1 LVYACAKANFNT
13 NKYDTMKTLKF
24 KNGDQMAAI
33 GLGTWKSKP
42 GEVKAAVITALESG
56 YRHIDCAAI
65 YGNEKEIGEA
75 FNEVFSKGKIKRE
88 DVWITS
94 KLWNNAHLKEDVAPA
109 LGKTLKDL
117 QLDYLDLYLIHWPV
131 AFKPD
136 VAYPEKPAD
145 YLSPEEAPVHETWN
159 AMIAL
164 KKSGKAKHIGV
175 SNFSIKKLDDLLSK
189 TNEVPEM
196 NQVEL
201 HPLLQQNKLLA
212 YCSKKGIHL
221 TAYSPL
227 GSGDRSEGM
236 KQDNEPNMLEND
248 TIKSIANKY
257 NASPGQVLIHWSA
270 NRGTAVI
277 PKSTN
282 EGRIKENLASDSIDF
297 DKEDLK
303 QLADMDQQ
311 YRYVTGK
318 FFEIPEKGYDTIYD
332 E

>member
-1 LVYACAKANFNT
+1 LVYAYAKANFNT

-201 HPLLQQNKLLA
+201 HPLLQQNELFA

-257 NASPGQVLIHWSA
+257 NASPGQVLINWSA
-270 NRGTAVI
+270 DRGTAVI

>member
-1 LVYACAKANFNT
+1 
-13 NKYDTMKTLKF
+13 MKTLKF
-24 KNGDQMAAI
+24 RNGDELQAI
-33 GLGTWKSKP
+33 GLGTWKSAP
-42 GEVKAAVITALESG
+42 GEVKKAVITALENG
-56 YRHIDCAAI
+56 YKHIDCAAI

-75 FNEVFSKGKIKRE
+75 FNEVFSKGEIKRE

-94 KLWNNAHLKEDVAPA
+94 KLWNNAHLPEDVEPA
-109 LGKTLKDL
+109 LDQTLKDL

-136 VAYPEKPAD
+136 VKNPEKPED
-145 YLSPEEAPVHETWN
+145 YLTPDEAPIHKTWE
-159 AMIAL
+159 AMTEL
-164 KKSGKAKHIGV
+164 KQKGKAKHIGV
-175 SNFSIKKLDDLLSK
+175 SNFSIKKLEDLMSK
-189 TNEVPEM
+189 TDETPEM

-201 HPLLQQNKLLA
+201 HPLLQQNELFE
-212 YCSKKGIHL
+212 YCSKNGIHL

-236 KQDNEPNMLEND
+236 KQADEPNMFELD
-248 TIKSIANKY
+248 AIKNIAQKH
-257 NASPGQVLIHWSA
+257 NASEGQVLINWSA

-282 EGRIKENLASDSIDF
+282 EGRIKENLAAAAVNF

-303 QLADMDQQ
+303 ELSNLDRH

-318 FFEIPEKGYDTIYD
+318 FFEVPEKGYDNIYN

>member
-1 LVYACAKANFNT
+1 
-13 NKYDTMKTLKF
+13 MKTLKF
-24 KNGDQMAAI
+24 RNGDELQAI
-33 GLGTWKSKP
+33 GLGTWKSAP
-42 GEVKAAVITALESG
+42 GEVKKAVITALENG
-56 YRHIDCAAI
+56 YKHIDCAAI

-75 FNEVFSKGKIKRE
+75 FNEVFSKGEIKRE

-94 KLWNNAHLKEDVAPA
+94 KLWNNAHLPEDVEPA
-109 LGKTLKDL
+109 LDQTLKDL

-136 VAYPEKPAD
+136 VKNPEKPED
-145 YLSPEEAPVHETWN
+145 YLTPDEAPIHKTWE
-159 AMIAL
+159 AMTEL
-164 KKSGKAKHIGV
+164 KQKGKAKHIGV
-175 SNFSIKKLDDLLSK
+175 SNFSIKKLEDLISK
-189 TNEVPEM
+189 TDEIPEM

-201 HPLLQQNKLLA
+201 HPLLQQNELFE
-212 YCSKKGIHL
+212 YCSKNGIHL

-236 KQDNEPNMLEND
+236 KQADEPNMFELD
-248 TIKSIANKY
+248 AIKNIAQKH
-257 NASPGQVLIHWSA
+257 NASEGQVLINWSA

-282 EGRIKENLASDSIDF
+282 EGRIKENLAAAAVNF

-303 QLADMDQQ
+303 ELSNLDRH

-318 FFEIPEKGYDTIYD
+318 FFEVPEKGYDNIYN

>member
-1 LVYACAKANFNT
+1 
-13 NKYDTMKTLKF
+13 MKTLKF
-24 KNGDQMAAI
+24 KNGDRMAAI

-56 YRHIDCAAI
+56 YRHIDCAAV
-65 YGNEKEIGEA
+65 YANEKEIGEA
-75 FNEVFSKGKIKRE
+75 FNEVFSKGTIKRE
-88 DVWITS
+88 NVWITS
-94 KLWNNAHLKEDVAPA
+94 KLWNNAHLNGDVASA
-109 LGKTLKDL
+109 LDTTLKDL

-131 AFKPD
+131 AFKPE
-136 VAYPEKPAD
+136 VAYPEKPTD

-159 AMIAL
+159 AMLAL
-164 KKSGKAKHIGV
+164 KKEGKAKHVGV
-175 SNFSIKKLDDLLSK
+175 SNFSIKKLDDLISK
-189 TNEVPEM
+189 TDEIPEM

-201 HPLLQQNKLLA
+201 HPLLQQNELMA

-227 GSGDRSEGM
+227 GSGDRSEAM
-236 KQDNEPNMLEND
+236 KQDNEPNMLQND
-248 TIKSIANKY
+248 TITTIATKHH
-257 NASPGQVLIHWSA
+257 ASPGQVLIHWSV

-282 EGRIKENLASDSIDF
+282 EGRIKENLASDSIHF

-303 QLADMDQQ
+303 NLAAMDQH

-318 FFEIPEKGYDTIYD
+318 FFEVPEKGYASIYD

>member
-1 LVYACAKANFNT
+1 MVSAFAKANFNT
-13 NKYDTMKTLKF
+13 NKYDSMKTLKF

-56 YRHIDCAAI
+56 YRHIDCAAV
-65 YGNEKEIGEA
+65 YANEKEIGEA
-75 FNEVFSKGKIKRE
+75 FNEVFSKGTIKRE

-94 KLWNNAHLKEDVAPA
+94 KLWNNAHLKQDVAPA
-109 LGKTLKDL
+109 LEQTLNDL

-131 AFKPD
+131 AFKPE
-136 VAYPEKPAD
+136 VSMPEKPVD

-159 AMIAL
+159 AMLAL
-164 KKSGKAKHIGV
+164 KKEGKSKHIGV

-189 TNEVPEM
+189 TDEVPEM

-201 HPLLQQNKLLA
+201 HPLLQQNELLA

-236 KQDNEPNMLEND
+236 KQENEPNMLEND
-248 TIKSIANKY
+248 SIKSIANKH
-257 NASPGQVLIHWSA
+257 NASPGQVLINWSA
-270 NRGTAVI
+270 DRGTAVI

-318 FFEIPEKGYDTIYD
+318 FFEVPEKGYDNIYD

>member
-1 LVYACAKANFNT
+1 
-13 NKYDTMKTLKF
+13 MKTLKF
-24 KNGDQMAAI
+24 RNGDELQAI
-33 GLGTWKSKP
+33 GLGTWKSAP
-42 GEVKAAVITALESG
+42 GEVKKAVITALENG
-56 YRHIDCAAI
+56 YKHIDCAAI

-75 FNEVFSKGKIKRE
+75 FNEVFSKGEIKRE

-94 KLWNNAHLKEDVAPA
+94 KLWNNAHLPEDVEPA
-109 LGKTLKDL
+109 LDQTLKDL

-136 VAYPEKPAD
+136 VKNPEKPED
-145 YLSPEEAPVHETWN
+145 YLTPDEAPIHKTWE
-159 AMIAL
+159 AMTEL
-164 KKSGKAKHIGV
+164 KQKGKAKHIGV
-175 SNFSIKKLDDLLSK
+175 SNFSIQKLEDLMSK
-189 TNEVPEM
+189 TDETPEM

-201 HPLLQQNKLLA
+201 HPLLQQNELFE
-212 YCSKKGIHL
+212 YCSKNGIHL

-236 KQDNEPNMLEND
+236 KQADEPNMFELD
-248 TIKSIANKY
+248 AIKNIAQKH
-257 NASPGQVLIHWSA
+257 NASEGQVLINWSA

-282 EGRIKENLASDSIDF
+282 EGRIKENLAAAAVNF

-303 QLADMDQQ
+303 ELSNLDRH

-318 FFEIPEKGYDTIYD
+318 FFEVPEKGYDNIYN

>member
-1 LVYACAKANFNT
+1 
-13 NKYDTMKTLKF
+13 MKTLKF
-24 KNGDQMAAI
+24 RNGDELQAI
-33 GLGTWKSKP
+33 GLGTWKSAP
-42 GEVKAAVITALESG
+42 GEVKKAVITALENG
-56 YRHIDCAAI
+56 YKHIDCAAI

-75 FNEVFSKGKIKRE
+75 FNEVFSKGEIKRE

-94 KLWNNAHLKEDVAPA
+94 KLWNNAHLPEDVEPA
-109 LGKTLKDL
+109 LDQTLKDL

-136 VAYPEKPAD
+136 VKNPEKPED
-145 YLSPEEAPVHETWN
+145 YLTPDEAPIHKTWE
-159 AMIAL
+159 AMTEL
-164 KKSGKAKHIGV
+164 KQKGKAKHIGV
-175 SNFSIKKLDDLLSK
+175 SNFSIKKLEDLMSK
-189 TNEVPEM
+189 TDETPEM

-201 HPLLQQNKLLA
+201 HPLLQQNELFE
-212 YCSKKGIHL
+212 YCSKNGIHL

-236 KQDNEPNMLEND
+236 KQADEPNMFELD
-248 TIKSIANKY
+248 AIKNIAQKH
-257 NASPGQVLIHWSA
+257 NASEGQVLINWSA

-282 EGRIKENLASDSIDF
+282 EGRIKENLAAAAVNF

-303 QLADMDQQ
+303 ELSKLDRH

-318 FFEIPEKGYDTIYD
+318 FFEVPEKGYDNIYN

>member
-1 LVYACAKANFNT
+1 
-13 NKYDTMKTLKF
+13 MKTLKF
-24 KNGDQMAAI
+24 RNGDELQAI
-33 GLGTWKSKP
+33 GLGTWKSAP
-42 GEVKAAVITALESG
+42 GEVKKAVITALENG
-56 YRHIDCAAI
+56 YKHIDCAAI

-75 FNEVFSKGKIKRE
+75 FNEVFSKGEIKRE

-94 KLWNNAHLKEDVAPA
+94 KLWNNAHLPEDVEPA
-109 LGKTLKDL
+109 LDQTLKDL

-136 VAYPEKPAD
+136 VKNPEKPED
-145 YLSPEEAPVHETWN
+145 YLTPDEAPIHKTWE
-159 AMIAL
+159 AMTEL
-164 KKSGKAKHIGV
+164 KQKGKAKHIGV
-175 SNFSIKKLDDLLSK
+175 SNFSIKKLEDLMSK
-189 TNEVPEM
+189 TDEIPEM

-201 HPLLQQNKLLA
+201 HPLLQQNELFE
-212 YCSKKGIHL
+212 YCSKNGIHL

-236 KQDNEPNMLEND
+236 KQADEPNMFELD
-248 TIKSIANKY
+248 AIKNIAQKH
-257 NASPGQVLIHWSA
+257 NASEGQVLINWSA

-282 EGRIKENLASDSIDF
+282 EGRIKENLAAAAVNF

-303 QLADMDQQ
+303 ELSNLDRH

-318 FFEIPEKGYDTIYD
+318 FFEVPEKGYDNIYN